1 MSTHIYIY
9 ITDICDRNYRITKQ
23 NKATDTRARFTKAR
37 DCGVVVRTVYEM
49 RTNRNAHPAAI
60 VIAKYDTL
68 NDWIVSI
75 GVSERTNKREQE
87 RPDNDGDGGGGDI
100 PQRQR
105 KRNVK
110 LFEPNWDGRVSNRC
124 THSTVVE
131 FIIIFVIQ
139 VLDFEWQNQS
149 QNKKIKK
156 LCDHFV
162 VIVEFFQR

>member
-1 MSTHIYIY
+1 MSEQT
-9 ITDICDRNYRITKQ
+9 NESK
-23 NKATDTRARFTKAR
+23 KRA
-37 DCGVVVRTVYEM
+37 
-49 RTNRNAHPAAI
+49 
-60 VIAKYDTL
+60 
-68 NDWIVSI
+68 
-75 GVSERTNKREQE
+75 
-87 RPDNDGDGGGGDI
+87 DNDGDGGGGDT

-124 THSTVVE
+124 THRTVVE